1 MKVTVTTFLRTCF
14 YLGWDWG
21 DLKDGK
27 NRKKQTFCSVAWLNE
42 VFLIGKG
49 EKYTKIKPYSDSENT
64 AWRV

>member
-1 MKVTVTTFLRTCF
+1 M
-14 YLGWDWG
+14 
-21 DLKDGK
+21 KDGK

-42 VFLIGKG
+42 VFLMGKG